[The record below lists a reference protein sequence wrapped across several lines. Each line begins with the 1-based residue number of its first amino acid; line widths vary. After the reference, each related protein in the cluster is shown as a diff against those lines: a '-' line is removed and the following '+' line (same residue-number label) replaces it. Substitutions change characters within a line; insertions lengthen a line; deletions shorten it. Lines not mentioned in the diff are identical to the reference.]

1 MNKNIRKN
9 KKLKKVFEN
18 LFIRLLATLIFFS
31 PVLFYCLACYLTSL
45 I

>member
-31 PVLFYCLACYLTSL
+31 PVVLYCMACYISSL